1 MIIGIY
7 SLRNHRYHP
16 NRRLLEAARNLNHQA
31 ILVHPKKLFMEV
43 SDHGLRIDSVTRS
56 PHVDVIMPRIGA
68 TIKEYALTMIRH
80 FGLIGITVINN
91 FESILL
97 ARNKLL
103 TLQTLSQKGIPVPE
117 SRYVSNW
124 SNFKKAV
131 SRLDDFPL
139 VIKKPMSR
147 QGRGVCLIDSVEK
160 SRPLL
165 DGLLNTGEGI
175 LVQRFIPPEKRRD
188 IRIMVVGESVIG
200 AMSLIPKKGDFR
212 SNVHLNGRAE
222 NIDPT
227 EEMST
232 IAIKSTKAV
241 GLDISGVDMIEEEHG
256 PLRVIDVNYSPG
268 FKGLERCTGKDI
280 AAEIIRYVT
289 KSVRQL
295 R

>member
-31 ILVHPKKLFMEV
+31 IIVHPKKLFMEI
-43 SDHGLRIDSVTRS
+43 SDHGLNIDSLARS
-56 PHVDVIMPRIGA
+56 LHVDVIMPRIGA
-68 TIKEYALTMIRH
+68 TIKEYALTMVRH
-80 FGLIGITVINN
+80 FELTGIRVINN

-103 TLQTLSQKGIPVPE
+103 TMQTLCRHGIPVPE

-124 SNFKKAV
+124 FNFEKAV
-131 SRLDDFPL
+131 SRIEDFPL

-147 QGRGVCLIDSVEK
+147 QGRGVYRIDSVEE

-165 DGLLNTGEGI
+165 DGLLNTGEGL

-188 IRIMVVGESVIG
+188 LRIMVVGKSVIG

-212 SNVHLNGRAE
+212 SNIHLNGRTE
-222 NIDPT
+222 KINPT
-227 EEMST
+227 EEMCT
-232 IAIKSTKAV
+232 IAIKSAKAI
-241 GLDISGVDMIEEEHG
+241 GLDISGVDMIEEENG
-256 PLRVIDVNYSPG
+256 ALRVIDVNYSPG

-280 AAEIIRYVT
+280 AAEIIRYAV
-289 KSVRQL
+289 KSVR
-295 R
+295 

>member
-16 NRRLLEAARNLNHQA
+16 NRRLFEAARGLNHQA
-31 ILVHPKKLFMEV
+31 ILVNPKKLLMEV
-43 SDHGLRIDSVTRS
+43 SDQGLGIDSVTRS
-56 PHVDVIMPRIGA
+56 LQVDVIMPRIGA
-68 TIKEYALTMIRH
+68 NIKEYALTMVRH
-80 FGLIGITVINN
+80 FELMGITVINN

-103 TLQTLSQKGIPVPE
+103 TLQTLFQKGIPVPE

-124 SNFKKAV
+124 SNFEKAV
-131 SRLDDFPL
+131 SSLDCFPL
-139 VIKKPMSR
+139 VIKKPFSR
-147 QGRGVCLIDSVEK
+147 KGKGIYLIDSIEN

-165 DGLLNTGEGI
+165 DGLLNTVDGL
-175 LVQRFIPPEKRRD
+175 LVQKFIPPEKRRE

-212 SNVHLNGRAE
+212 SNVHLNGRTEKIA
-222 NIDPT
+222 PT

-232 IAIKSTKAV
+232 IAIKSTQAV
-241 GLDISGVDMIEEEHG
+241 GLDISGVDIIEEENG
-256 PLRVIDVNYSPG
+256 ALRVIDVNFSPG
-268 FKGLERCTGKDI
+268 FKGLEKCTGKNI

-289 KSVRQL
+289 KSGR
-295 R
+295 

>member
-16 NRRLLEAARNLNHQA
+16 NRRLLEAARDLNHRA
-31 ILVHPKKLFMEV
+31 IIIHPKKLLMEV
-43 SDHGLRIDSVTRS
+43 SDQGISTDSITRS
-56 PHVDVIMPRIGA
+56 LHVDVIMPRIGA
-68 TIKEYALTMIRH
+68 TIKDYALTMVRH
-80 FGLIGITVINN
+80 FELMGISVINN

-103 TLQTLSQKGIPVPE
+103 TMQTLFHNGIPVPD
-117 SRYVSNW
+117 SRYVSNRH
-124 SNFKKAV
+124 NFKKAV
-131 SRLDDFPL
+131 SKFGTFPL
-139 VIKKPMSR
+139 VIKKPISR
-147 QGRGVCLIDSVEK
+147 QGRDVSLVYSMEE

-165 DGLLNTGEGI
+165 DGSMNTGEGL

-188 IRIMVVGESVIG
+188 IRILVVGEKAVG

-212 SNVHLNGRAE
+212 SNVHLNGRTKSL
-222 NIDPT
+222 DPT

-241 GLDISGVDMIEEEHG
+241 GLDISGVDMIEEEDG
-256 PLRVIDVNYSPG
+256 TLRVIDVNYSPG

-280 AAEIIRYVT
+280 AGEIIRHVT
-289 KSVRQL
+289 QSVR
-295 R
+295 

>member
-16 NRRLLEAARNLNHQA
+16 NRRLFEAARDLNHQA
-31 ILVHPKKLFMEV
+31 ILVNPKKLLMEV
-43 SDHGLRIDSVTRS
+43 SDQGLRIDSVTRS
-56 PHVDVIMPRIGA
+56 LQVDVIMPRIGA
-68 TIKEYALTMIRH
+68 NIKEYALTMVRH
-80 FGLIGITVINN
+80 FELMGITVINN

-103 TLQTLSQKGIPVPE
+103 TVQTLFQKGIPVPE

-124 SNFKKAV
+124 SNFEKAV
-131 SRLDDFPL
+131 SSLDCFPL
-139 VIKKPMSR
+139 VIKKPFSR
-147 QGRGVCLIDSVEK
+147 QGKGVYLIDSIEK

-165 DGLLNTGEGI
+165 DGLLNTVEGL
-175 LVQRFIPPEKRRD
+175 LVQKFIPPEKRRE

-212 SNVHLNGRAE
+212 SNVHLNGRTE
-222 NIDPT
+222 KIDPT

-232 IAIKSTKAV
+232 IAIKSTQAV
-241 GLDISGVDMIEEEHG
+241 GLDISGVDIIEEENG
-256 PLRVIDVNYSPG
+256 ALRVIDVNYSPG
-268 FKGLERCTGKDI
+268 FKGLEKCTGKNI

-289 KSVRQL
+289 KSVR
-295 R
+295 

>member
-16 NRRLLEAARNLNHQA
+16 NRRLLEAARDLNQKA
-31 ILVHPKKLFMEV
+31 ILVHPKKLFLEV
-43 SDHGLRIDSVTRS
+43 SDQGLRIDSVTKSLRI
-56 PHVDVIMPRIGA
+56 DVIMPRIGA
-68 TIKEYALTMIRH
+68 TIMEYALSMVRH
-80 FGLIGITVINN
+80 FERMGITVINN

-103 TLQTLSQKGIPVPE
+103 TLQTLFQKGIPVPE

-124 SNFKKAV
+124 SNFEKAV
-131 SRLDDFPL
+131 SRFDDFPL
-139 VIKKPMSR
+139 VIKKPVSR
-147 QGRGVCLIDSVEK
+147 QGRGVYLIDSVEK

-165 DGLLNTGEGI
+165 DGLLNTGEGL

-188 IRIMVVGESVIG
+188 IRIMVVGERVIG

-212 SNVHLNGRAE
+212 SNVHLSGRTQKIE
-222 NIDPT
+222 PT
-227 EEMST
+227 EEMSSV
-232 IAIKSTKAV
+232 AIKSTQAV
-241 GLDISGVDMIEEEHG
+241 GLDISGVDMIEEEDG
-256 PLRVIDVNYSPG
+256 VLRVIDVNYSPG

-289 KSVRQL
+289 KSVR
-295 R
+295 